1 MKEPIFNLFVYIQ
14 SDQVAELGIVKH
26 LLEGTDDQ
34 KLTFLKGNVPLDCRA
49 ALRLDVPSRY
59 LLSYAE
65 PEPPS
70 LRYETFKSMMLVGQH
85 FDLFE
90 DAFQLLDAPQSP
102 LVCVTPVV
110 NGEPKIEEVLHK
122 NFGEGDRKTRIQGHY
137 IVPSYLKTYKAENGF
152 DLPRLLNDDF
162 FSAIRLT
169 YNNRLYV
176 SSLKLLVSFID
187 TVAYLEFGDVPG
199 NFQKFLDRY
208 ADLGKL
214 GITASELWELRNSLL
229 HMTNAESRKVAS
241 GRVSRL
247 SFYVGELPSDFPT
260 EFDDTKHFGLMDLI
274 KMVAK
279 TLEKWLETFNND
291 RSKFSTF
298 VDRYDKI
305 YSDVRLNRF
314 MIFWTCP

>member
-1 MKEPIFNLFVYIQ
+1 MKEPVFNLFVYIE
-14 SDQVAELGIVKH
+14 SDEIAELGIVKH
-26 LLEGTDDQ
+26 LLEGTDNQ
-34 KLTFLKGNVPLDCRA
+34 KLTFLTENVPLDCRA
-49 ALRLDVPSRY
+49 ATRFAVPSRY

-85 FDLFE
+85 IDLFE
-90 DAFQLLDAPQSP
+90 DAFQVLEAPQSP

-110 NGEPKIEEVLHK
+110 NGEPQIEEVLHK
-122 NFGEGDRKTRIQGHY
+122 DFGQGDRKTRIQGHY
-137 IVPSYLKTYKAENGF
+137 IVPSYLRTYMTGNGF
-152 DLPRLLNDDF
+152 DFPRLFNDDF

-187 TVAYLEFGDVPG
+187 TVAYLEFGDVPK
-199 NFQKFLDRY
+199 NFHSFLDRY

-241 GRVSRL
+241 GTVSRL
-247 SFYVGELPSDFPT
+247 SFYVGELPSGFPT
-260 EFDDTKHFGLMDLI
+260 EFDDTRHFGLMDLV
-274 KMVAK
+274 KTVAK
-279 TLEKWLETFNND
+279 SLEKWLETFNND
-291 RSKFSTF
+291 KSKFSTF
-298 VDRYDKI
+298 VDRYDKV
-305 YSDVRLNRF
+305 YSDVRLNVIKF
-314 MIFWTCP
+314 EPAL